1 MLNVNKLG
9 GYSISILG
17 NSNKIL
23 SSTKENLSGLVPGTL
38 IKIGDSD
45 ILYPIQSTKNIYYLK
60 NFEVLDGRKIIIN
73 EDTEIN
79 IQIED
84 DIKIFYEEYELD
96 YLFDIENKGIYYK
109 VGDVINVKGGELSI
123 DIKDGM
129 GEPTKF
135 IVEEIGEAGSI
146 EKLSLKDKGRYISF
160 PDGKAETWGGAGQNC
175 ILNLKYKIVNNR
187 SVEEKIVKNIEF
199 KEGKTILTL
208 DYSLPLNLQKGSL
221 SLEKSEVLLAVDYN
235 GKTARNC
242 SFKIIKDFSQHYSLP
257 LTVKG
262 NLDFHLVYN
271 NLVHRIDKELKFLND
286 KIDKLEK
293 LISS

>member
-1 MLNVNKLG
+1 MLITNKLG
-9 GYSISILG
+9 GYSISVLG
-17 NSNKIL
+17 NSNKL
-23 SSTKENLSGLVPGTL
+23 TSSTKENLSGLVPGTL

-45 ILYPIQSTKNIYYLK
+45 ILYPIQSTKNFYYLK
-60 NFEVLDGRKIIIN
+60 NFEALDGRKIIIN

-96 YLFDIENKGIYYK
+96 CLLDIENKGKYYNI
-109 VGDVINVKGGELSI
+109 GDVINVKGGELSI
-123 DIKDGM
+123 DIKDGT

-135 IVEEIGEAGSI
+135 IVEEISESGLI
-146 EKLSLKDKGRYISF
+146 EKLSLKDKGKYIYF
-160 PDGKAETWGGAGQNC
+160 PDGKVETWGGAGQDC

-199 KEGKTILTL
+199 KDGKTTLTL
-208 DYSLPLNLQKGSL
+208 DYSLPLNLKKGAL
-221 SLEKSEVLLAVDYN
+221 SLEKTEILLINQYL

-242 SFKIIKDFSQHYSLP
+242 SFKIIKDFSSNYSFP
-257 LTVKG
+257 LTVK
-262 NLDFHLVYN
+262 NNVEFHLVYN
-271 NLVHRIDKELKFLND
+271 NLVHRVDKELKFLND

>member
-1 MLNVNKLG
+1 MLNINKLG
-9 GYSISILG
+9 GYSISVLG
-17 NSNKIL
+17 NSNKIT

-45 ILYPIQSTKNIYYLK
+45 ILYPIQSTKNFYYLK
-60 NFEVLDGRKIIIN
+60 NFDVLDGRKIIIN

-79 IQIED
+79 IQIDD

-109 VGDVINVKGGELSI
+109 IGDVLNVKGGELSI

-135 IVEEIGEAGSI
+135 IVEEIGESGSI
-146 EKLSLKDKGRYISF
+146 EKLSLKDKGKYISY
-160 PDGKAETWGGAGQNC
+160 PEGKIETWGGAGQNC

-187 SVEEKIVKNIEF
+187 SIEEKIVKNIEF
-199 KEGKTILTL
+199 MEGKTILTL
-208 DYSLPLNLQKGSL
+208 DYSLPLNLKKGAL
-221 SLEKSEVLLAVDYN
+221 SLEKSEILLSNIFN
-235 GKTARNC
+235 GKTTRNC
-242 SFKIIKDFSQHYSLP
+242 SFRIIKDFTQHFHLP

-262 NLDFHLVYN
+262 NVDFHLVWN
-271 NLVHRIDKELKFLND
+271 ATMHQIDKELYELKN
-286 KIDKLEK
+286 K
-293 LISS
+293 